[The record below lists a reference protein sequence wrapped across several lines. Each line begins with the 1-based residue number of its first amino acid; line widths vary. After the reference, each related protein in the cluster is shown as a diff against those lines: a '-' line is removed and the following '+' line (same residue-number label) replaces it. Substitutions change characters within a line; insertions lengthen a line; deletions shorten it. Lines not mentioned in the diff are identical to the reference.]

1 MTAVRAR
8 IAMSF
13 AAAAALAVA
22 PACSLKK
29 YTLRTVGD
37 ALAADASSSM
47 GSDNDPEL
55 IREASPFTL
64 KLVEMLLARNPR
76 HAGLLLAASSGFTE
90 YSYAFVQLP
99 ADEIDDKAAA
109 AAMRQRAAKLYL
121 RARDYGLRGLELHH
135 VNFAQ
140 ELKKDPKAAAQQLK
154 TGDVPFMYWTGVS
167 WAGALAASRDLFML
181 PQIPQF
187 EALIL
192 RALELDESW
201 DKGRIHTFMI
211 TYEMGS
217 PTRGGDK
224 AARAKQHFERAV
236 ELSRGRQA
244 GPYVV
249 YAESVLEPLK
259 DRNGFEAALKKALAI
274 DVNLEPDVRLQN
286 LVLQR
291 RARWLLGRTDLLFKA
306 ADERR

>member
-1 MTAVRAR
+1 MGGIAVAVL
-8 IAMSF
+8 
-13 AAAAALAVA
+13 AAA

-47 GSDNDPEL
+47 GSDNDPQL
-55 IREASPFTL
+55 IRDATPFTL

-76 HAGLLLAASSGFTE
+76 HSGLLLAAASGFTE
-90 YSYAFVQLP
+90 YSYAFVQLN
-99 ADEIDDKAAA
+99 ADETEDKAEA
-109 AAMRQRAAKLYL
+109 AAMRARAAKLYL
-121 RARDYGLRGLELHH
+121 RARDYGMRGLELRHA
-135 VNFAQ
+135 NFAQ
-140 ELKKDPKAAAQQLK
+140 ELKKDPKAAVQQLK
-154 TGDVPFMYWTGVS
+154 SEDVPFMYWTAVS

-192 RALELDESW
+192 RALELNESW
-201 DKGRIHTFMI
+201 EEGRIHTFMI
-211 TYEMGS
+211 GYEMGS
-217 PTRGGDK
+217 PTRGGEK

-249 YAESVLEPLK
+249 YAESVLEAQR

-274 DVNLEPDVRLQN
+274 DVNLEPQVRLQN
-286 LVLQR
+286 LILQR
-291 RARWLLGRTDLLFKA
+291 RARWLLGRTNLLFRA
-306 ADERR
+306 ADEHR

>member
-1 MTAVRAR
+1 MTAVWSRVATGC
-8 IAMSF
+8 
-13 AAAAALAVA
+13 AAVAALAAA

-47 GSDNDPEL
+47 GSDNDPQL
-55 IREASPFTL
+55 IRDATPFTL
-64 KLVEMLLARNPR
+64 KLVEMLLARHPR

-90 YSYAFVQLP
+90 YSYAFVQLD
-99 ADEIDDKAAA
+99 ADETDDKAAA

-121 RARDYGLRGLELHH
+121 RARDYGMRGLELHH

-154 TGDVPFMYWTGVS
+154 SEDVPFVYWTAVS
-167 WAGALAASRDLFML
+167 WAGALAASRDMFML

-201 DKGRIHTFMI
+201 EEGRIHTFMI
-211 TYEMGS
+211 SYEMGS

-224 AARAKQHFERAV
+224 AARAKAHFERAV

-244 GPYVV
+244 GPYVI
-249 YAESVLEPLK
+249 YAENVLMPLK
-259 DRNGFEAALKKALAI
+259 DRSGFEAALKKALAI
-274 DVNLEPDVRLQN
+274 DVNLAPEVRLQN

-291 RARWLLGRTDLLFKA
+291 RARWLLGRTDVLFKA
-306 ADERR
+306 ADEHR